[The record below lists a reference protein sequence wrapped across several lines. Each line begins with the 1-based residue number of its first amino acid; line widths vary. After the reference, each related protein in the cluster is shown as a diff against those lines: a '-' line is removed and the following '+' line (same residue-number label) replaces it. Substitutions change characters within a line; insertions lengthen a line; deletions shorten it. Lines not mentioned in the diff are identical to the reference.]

1 MTSLKN
7 RTLSLLLLFF
17 VMSMSQMLQANDS
30 KKSPNPY
37 TGLWLTDDA
46 ETIVKISQCKQSLC
60 GRIVGFTK
68 TDEDYGEATSVEEEQ
83 FLEDLKAICST
94 DLLGGFKKKGK
105 QWKGGWITDFDSENK
120 YSANLQLAK
129 DNVLKVRAYEG
140 SVIFGESFLW
150 KRIDNVQIS
159 CNSIIKRKIKE

>member
-1 MTSLKN
+1 MKQMKEKKLAV
-7 RTLSLLLLFF
+7 LLLLFCT
-17 VMSMSQMLQANDS
+17 SMSQMLQANDIE
-30 KKSPNPY
+30 KKSNPY
-37 TGLWLTDDA
+37 SGLWLTDDA

-60 GRIVGFTK
+60 GRIEGFMDTN
-68 TDEDYGEATSVEEEQ
+68 EDYGKASPVEEEK
-83 FLEDLKAICST
+83 LLGELKAICST
-94 DLLGGFKKKGK
+94 DLMGGFKKSGK
-105 QWKGGWITDFDSENK
+105 LWKGGWITDFDSENK

-159 CNSIIKRKIKE
+159 CNSIIKGNVK